1 MIELKIKISQN
12 ENILETE
19 VNIQYPSKCDQE
31 TYDLLRYLEKDRKI
45 IFGLRND
52 RKYRISLYDVYYIEY
67 VDEKTFLYLESDVYL
82 SHNKLYEWEELLKDT
97 SFVRISKTTIV
108 NIDYLKFVRHLLGGK
123 MEITFIND
131 ESLVVNRHYLKS
143 FKNKFGL

>member
-52 RKYRISLYDVYYIEY
+52 RKYRISLYDVYYVEY

-108 NIDYLKFVRHLLGGK
+108 NIDYLKFVRPLLGGK